1 MNQQINRMA
10 NEFEDRLDRLERQHV
25 NYNGR
30 IQIKPVQRECNVN
43 RVVRQV
49 NTNIDAFVA
58 DNTDMSD
65 VDFEDVSI
73 RHGESF
79 GQQQNYH
86 LS

>member
-1 MNQQINRMA
+1 MA
-10 NEFEDRLDRLERQHV
+10 NEFEDGLDRLERQHV